1 MSTLFDS
8 AHFVRTQK
16 VCSFVPNFGCQK
28 RVLGMVRWVLPRGVF
43 LRAKPAAPYRGLVFG
58 IKCHEQM
65 SRLFDS
71 AHFARNQKVHSFV
84 SCFYLWMP
92 KTNPRYG
99 AAGFEPEGNTY
110 GLQAQ
115 NQPRHTEDSFLVIGA
130 MN

>member
-1 MSTLFDS
+1 MVLTMSSSLVTHHVGMPKLGEKTIGMKKDAYVVVEKV
-8 AHFVRTQK
+8 AH
-16 VCSFVPNFGCQK
+16 S
-28 RVLGMVRWVLPRGVF
+28 VLELMT
-43 LRAKPAAPYRGLVFG
+43 
-58 IKCHEQM
+58 I
-65 SRLFDS
+65 S
-71 AHFARNQKVHSFV
+71 RNQKVHSFV

-92 KTNPRYG
+92 KTNPPYG